1 MRENI
6 RQEIDL
12 FNLHLRVIENF
23 TELMKTRDR
32 FKKTKKENVRYKVE
46 SYYTIELFVGFVE
59 IFKSHCSEMSGF
71 FFFFFF
77 CQCNNSWLGWFEFI
91 RENIFKN
98 TSVMLKVVR
107 IIQQEF
113 DELSSRSRLLNILS
127 NFTWYGQELHRNLMK
142 RWISP
147 WTLASGTKFE
157 QSKFKCKFKADEDKT
172 VRCTKWTRRD
182 RSWHE

>member
-77 CQCNNSWLGWFEFI
+77 ANVITADWADLNSFE
-91 RENIFKN
+91 RIFSK
-98 TSVMLKVVR
+98 
-107 IIQQEF
+107 I
-113 DELSSRSRLLNILS
+113 LL
-127 NFTWYGQELHRNLMK
+127 
-142 RWISP
+142 
-147 WTLASGTKFE
+147 
-157 QSKFKCKFKADEDKT
+157 
-172 VRCTKWTRRD
+172 
-182 RSWHE
+182 